1 VGGIVGNLPAA
12 APAPPPRQAPP
23 PDEPVRVGR
32 DIQAP
37 AIVKRVDPVYP
48 DAAKM
53 RRLSGVVIL
62 EVTVATTGRVQS
74 LKVLQSSGV
83 FDAAAATAVRQW
95 QYSPLMLNGR
105 PTSFVVTVSVQFGV
119 GA

>member
-1 VGGIVGNLPAA
+1 VI
-12 APAPPPRQAPP
+12 
-23 PDEPVRVGR
+23 
-32 DIQAP
+32 
-37 AIVKRVDPVYP
+37 KRVDPIYP

-62 EVTVATTGRVQS
+62 EVTVGTTGHVQS
-74 LKVLQSSGV
+74 VKVLQSGGV
-83 FDAAAATAVRQW
+83 FDAPAATAVRQW

-119 GA
+119 SG